1 MSTMS
6 PVDAS
11 TDSGEDRV
19 RAERSTFADG
29 LRSWIDNVKSG
40 EIGSIPVF
48 LGLLAIVIIFQVQN
62 DKFLSSQNL
71 TNLIVQMSPIVVIS
85 TGIVFVLL
93 IGEIDLSV
101 GVMSGVG
108 GIIIARLLIPDGNE
122 LHWWLAFAIAA
133 LVALTVGATHGFF
146 VAKLGVP
153 SLIVTLASLFI
164 GTGVVLAL
172 AGSRGLIRVQDE
184 TVIDI
189 ANTFLSDGV
198 GWTLATIVVIVYA
211 VEQYF
216 ADRARLSQGLVAQSW
231 ASFAFRIAK
240 AATFAFGTV
249 AVTNNDRGLPLVGV
263 IFGVTVVGWLIVV
276 DRTRFG
282 RHIYAVGGN
291 AEAARRAGIN
301 VDRVKIACFMI
312 CSFMAAFGG
321 LVLASRLRSVD
332 NSAGGGNLLLNS
344 IAAAVIGGTSL
355 FGGRGKVTSAIK
367 GALVIA
373 ATESGMGLLGWP
385 SDRKFIVTG
394 CILLL
399 AVTIDTVTRRARQL
413 SGRA

>member
-11 TDSGEDRV
+11 TDSGEDRLPG
-19 RAERSTFADG
+19 RRSTFAEG
-29 LRSWIDNVKSG
+29 LRLWIANVKAG

-48 LGLLAIVIIFQVQN
+48 LGLAAIVIIFQLQN

-101 GVMSGVG
+101 GVVSGVG

-122 LHWWLAFAIAA
+122 LQWWLAFAIAA
-133 LVALTVGATHGFF
+133 LVALTIGATHGFF

-153 SLIVTLASLFI
+153 SLIVTLATLFI

-172 AGSRGLIRVQDE
+172 AGQRGLIRVQNE

-189 ANTFLSDGV
+189 ASTFLSDAI

-211 VEQYF
+211 VEQYL
-216 ADRARLSQGLVAQSW
+216 ADRARLSQGLVANSW
-231 ASFAFRIAK
+231 ASFASKIAMT
-240 AATFAFGTV
+240 AAFAFGTV
-249 AVTNNDRGLPLVGV
+249 AVTNADRGLPLVGV

-276 DRTRFG
+276 ERTRFG

-321 LVLASRLRSVD
+321 LILASRLRSVD